1 MYIFKNYGVRYSRM
15 INKFGFSNMA
25 IKFNIKTSPNVTRLM
40 GSRDQIVSA
49 QGPGSGD
56 SVKMG
61 NRYR

>member
-1 MYIFKNYGVRYSRM
+1 M
-15 INKFGFSNMA
+15 IYKFGFSNMA
-25 IKFNIKTSPNVTRLM
+25 IKFVNIKTSPNVTRLM
-40 GSRDQIVSA
+40 GSKEQVVPA

>member
-1 MYIFKNYGVRYSRM
+1 M

-25 IKFNIKTSPNVTRLM
+25 IKFVNIKTSPNVTRLI
-40 GSRDQIVSA
+40 GSRDQILSA